1 MWSDFLL
8 RVGIIGNGFHSK
20 RIQIILKKKRINFF
34 LYKPNRPKYYD
45 LEEFKKLKKCNVI
58 YIITPNKTHLSYI
71 KKLHHKRY
79 IFCEKPPV
87 SSRKEIEQLKK
98 IKSNKIFFNYNFRF
112 FKISEILKK
121 RKIYKLGELLCGNLV
136 HSHGLALKKEYK
148 KSWRSNIM
156 KSPKGVYEIVSIH
169 WIDLINFHFG
179 IKKISKPHLINF
191 SGIGSSF
198 DTSSVQLELENKS
211 VVNIFSTYNSA
222 YSKRLFFLF
231 QNGIVEQTD
240 NLIQIKGPAINLD
253 KNGFFIKPKVIEKL
267 NINERKEYTYSLEK
281 SVDFFMKIVKSKK
294 TFSKKDFNL
303 AISSNKLIF

>member
-1 MWSDFLL
+1 MWSNFLL

-20 RIQIILKKKRINFF
+20 RIQNILRKKKISFF

-45 LEEFKKLKKCNVI
+45 FEEFEKLKKCNVI
-58 YIITPNKTHLSYI
+58 FIISPNKTHLDYI
-71 KKLHHKRY
+71 KKLYNKRY

-87 SSRKEIEQLKK
+87 SSKKEIEQLKK
-98 IKSNKIFFNYNFRF
+98 IKSNKIYFNFNFRF

-121 RKIYKLGELLCGNLV
+121 RNIYKLGELLNSNLV

-148 KSWRSNIM
+148 KSWRSNIK

-179 IKKISKPHLINF
+179 IKKINKPHLNNF
-191 SGIGSSF
+191 SGIGNSF
-198 DTSSVQLELENKS
+198 DTSSVQLELMNKS

-240 NLIQIKGPAINLD
+240 NLIEIKGPAINLD
-253 KNGFFIKPKVIEKL
+253 KDGFFIKPKMIKRFNISEK
-267 NINERKEYTYSLEK
+267 KEYSYSLEK

-294 TFSKKDFNL
+294 SFSKKEFHL

>member
-1 MWSDFLL
+1 MK
-8 RVGIIGNGFHSK
+8 VGIIGNGFHSK
-20 RIQIILKKKRINFF
+20 RIQNILRKKKVGFY
-34 LYKPNRPKYYD
+34 LYKPNKPKYYD
-45 LEEFKKLKKCNVI
+45 FEGFEKLKKCNVI
-58 YIITPNKTHLSYI
+58 FIISPNSTHLKYI
-71 KKLHHKRY
+71 QKLYHKRY

-87 SSRKEIEQLKK
+87 SSKNELEKLKK
-98 IKSNKIFFNYNFRF
+98 IKSNKIYFNYNFRF

-121 RKIYKLGELLCGNLV
+121 RELFKLGELLCSNLV
-136 HSHGLALKKEYK
+136 SSHGLALKKEYK
-148 KSWRSNIM
+148 KSWRSNIK

-179 IKKISKPHLINF
+179 IKKINKPNLINF
-191 SGIGSSF
+191 SGIGNSF
-198 DTSSVQLELENKS
+198 DTSSVQLELTNKS

-253 KNGFFIKPKVIEKL
+253 KNGFFIKPKIIKRF
-267 NINERKEYTYSLEK
+267 NINEKNEYNYSLEK
-281 SVDFFMKIVKSKK
+281 SVDFFMKIVKFKK
-294 TFSKKDFNL
+294 TFSKKEFNL

>member
-1 MWSDFLL
+1 MRSNFLL
-8 RVGIIGNGFHSK
+8 RVGVIGNGFHSK
-20 RIQIILKKKRINFF
+20 RIQIILKKKKINFF
-34 LYKPNRPKYYD
+34 LYKPNKPNYYD
-45 LEEFKKLKKCNVI
+45 VKEFKKLKECNVI
-58 YIITPNKTHLSYI
+58 YIISPNKTHLSYI

-98 IKSNKIFFNYNFRF
+98 IRSNKIFFNYNFRF

-121 RKIYKLGELLCGNLV
+121 RKTYKLGKLLCSNLV

-179 IKKISKPHLINF
+179 IKKINKPHLMNF
-191 SGIGSSF
+191 SGVGNSF
-198 DTSSVQLELENKS
+198 DTSSVQLELNNKS
-211 VVNIFSTYNSA
+211 IVNIFSTYNSA

-240 NLIQIKGPAINLD
+240 NLLEIKGPAINLD
-253 KNGFFIKPKVIEKL
+253 KNGFFIKPKVIEKF
-267 NINERKEYTYSLEK
+267 NINEKNEYNYSLEK
-281 SVDFFMKIVKSKK
+281 SVDFFMRIVKLKK